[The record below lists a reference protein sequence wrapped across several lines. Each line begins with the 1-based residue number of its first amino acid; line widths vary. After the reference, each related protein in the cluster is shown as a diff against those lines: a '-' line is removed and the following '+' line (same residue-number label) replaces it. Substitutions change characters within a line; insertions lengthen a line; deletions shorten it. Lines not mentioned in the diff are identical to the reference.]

1 MIRPTVSY
9 LIMLKSLKEFLE
21 EKYFHAVK
29 DADLM
34 VVHTEWNEY
43 RAINFNKIKKI
54 ISSPIILDLRNIF
67 NSNELSKSGFK
78 YYNIGEKMKH
88 KFHTSILRAYDI
100 RGIIGETL
108 SANDSY
114 NLDTSFLVIQER

>member
-1 MIRPTVSY
+1 
-9 LIMLKSLKEFLE
+9 
-21 EKYFHAVK
+21 
-29 DADLM
+29 M

-78 YYNIGEKMKH
+78 YYNIGEKN
-88 KFHTSILRAYDI
+88 
-100 RGIIGETL
+100 ET
-108 SANDSY
+108 
-114 NLDTSFLVIQER
+114 